1 MPTYTVSS
9 PFWKSLS
16 AAVFFMFGVVVTLP
30 GSAVAAEQVTLEKA
44 LAEMSMG
51 DPNAPVV
58 LNEYSSLT
66 CGHCANFHA
75 NSLPELKKK
84 YVETGKVRIV
94 FHDFP
99 LDNLSV
105 AAVGLARCAGSPR
118 NVEFFDML
126 YQTQGNWIQAE
137 NKIGALAALARFYG
151 LENEDVMACLQNEEL
166 MTAIQK
172 NRDQAAAM
180 YGIDS
185 TPSFVLDGQVIKGA
199 LSADD
204 MGDMLDK
211 ALEKRGVK

>member
-1 MPTYTVSS
+1 MPTYTAKLS
-9 PFWKSLS
+9 FWKNLS
-16 AAVFFMFGVVVTLP
+16 AAVFLVFGVIITVP
-30 GSAVAAEQVTLEKA
+30 GSVAAADMVSLDEA

-51 DPNAPVV
+51 APNAPVV

-66 CGHCANFHA
+66 CGHCANFHTQT
-75 NSLPELKKK
+75 LPEIKKK
-84 YVETGKVRIV
+84 YVDTGKVRIV

-126 YQTQGNWIQAE
+126 YQTQMDWIRAE
-137 NKIGALAALARFYG
+137 NKVGALAALARFYG
-151 LENEDVMACLQNEEL
+151 LEGQDVMACLQNEEL

-172 NRDQAAAM
+172 NRDRAAAT
-180 YGIDS
+180 YGIEA
-185 TPSFVLDGQVIKGA
+185 TPSFILDGKLIKGGM
-199 LSADD
+199 SADD
-204 MGDMLDK
+204 LGDLLDK

>member
-1 MPTYTVSS
+1 MRTYTNLTN
-9 PFWKSLS
+9 FWKTLGAAVALTLTAYLGAPS
-16 AAVFFMFGVVVTLP
+16 AA
-30 GSAVAAEQVTLEKA
+30 SAQMVDLDKA
-44 LAEMSMG
+44 LEEMSLG

-75 NSLPELKKK
+75 LSLPDLKKK
-84 YVETGKVRIV
+84 YVDTGKVRIV

-99 LDNLSV
+99 LDSLSV

-126 YQTQGNWIQAE
+126 YQTQGNWTRAE
-137 NKIGALAALARFYG
+137 NKVGALAALARFYG
-151 LENEDVMACLQNEEL
+151 LENDDVMACLQNEEL
-166 MTAIQK
+166 MTTIQK
-172 NRDQAAAM
+172 NRDRAADM

-185 TPSFVLDGQVIKGA
+185 TPSFILDGKLIKGA

-204 MGDMLDK
+204 MGDLLDK